1 MLNTTYGAQ
10 DRRLDATANKGR
22 GFGKM
27 AREILMKTTP
37 GLENAIREAQEEQK
51 TGWIQTI
58 DGGYVRCLSP
68 HAALNSKL
76 QSAGGI
82 TMKVASIILDRWCT
96 EKGIDQLK
104 VGDIHDEGQ
113 HDVLHTDAEEFGKL
127 AVASIVASGE
137 ELGFSVP
144 LDGDY
149 KVGYSWA
156 ETH

>member
-1 MLNTTYGAQ
+1 
-10 DRRLDATANKGR
+10 
-22 GFGKM
+22 
-27 AREILMKTTP
+27 MKTTP
-37 GLENAIREAQEEQK
+37 GLQRAIDEAQAEQQS
-51 TGWIQTI
+51 GWIETI
-58 DGGYVRCLSP
+58 DGGYVRCLSQ

-113 HDVLHTDAEEFGKL
+113 HDVAVGDADEFGRL
-127 AVASIVASGE
+127 AVNAIIAAGE
-137 ELGFSVP
+137 ELGFRVP
-144 LDGDY
+144 LNGDY
-149 KVGYSWA
+149 KVGLGWH